1 MLSLGGGGGGGGQP
15 HTGETLVVIHQRPMT
30 SLLLVMSQDSLL
42 DIFQEDFVT
51 TRYFSN
57 YI

>member
-1 MLSLGGGGGGGGQP
+1 MLSFWGVGGGGQSY
-15 HTGETLVVIHQRPMT
+15 TGETLVVIHQGPMT

-51 TRYFSN
+51 MRYFSN

>member
-1 MLSLGGGGGGGGQP
+1 MLSFFCGGSGGQP

-51 TRYFSN
+51 MRYFSN